1 MADAQVVV
9 VVVGSMDCRVPK
21 GHPGRT
27 LAYTLEH
34 VKALVDERFGEK
46 YGDLYA
52 KIAAVA

>member
-1 MADAQVVV
+1 MTVIGADD
-9 VVVGSMDCRVPK
+9 GLK
-21 GHPGRT
+21 LEEFRT
-27 LAYTLEH
+27 S